1 MLMSLILAALPL
13 ICIYLY
19 KTLYHKRF
27 VQYGSIP
34 QLPSS
39 LVWGHLA
46 TFDAYIKRG
55 SRDRHPGMEVEK
67 RADIEADVV
76 FSEMLETLGN
86 PPLMFVDL
94 RPVNR
99 PMVLVRSHEIAEQIT
114 KPSPQ
119 FPTSVPKASLAYLRH
134 VIGRSSVLGAED
146 DNWKHLRKRFN
157 PGFAPQHL
165 ATHLPAILNKT
176 TLFIDHLD
184 KLARAGIE
192 TPLLPLLV
200 NLTFDIIGA
209 VTMDVDLQAQRTE
222 GQGEMIRLFGELLSC
237 YLDDKADY
245 PWWVIPRVERRRN
258 RLGKRIDNI
267 LRDIVRQKHDEYQL
281 NPESASSRSILSLSF
296 QDTQSLSSEV
306 LDTTVDQLKSFLLA
320 GHDTTSTTLS
330 WVFYELMR
338 TPRALRAV
346 REEIRT
352 VLGSNQDPKSIRG
365 RLLEE
370 TGPDLINQMP
380 YISAVI
386 KETLRLH
393 PPAATA
399 RTSPFGSSFTVRTP
413 DGKNHC
419 LDGTIIYNSNIQ
431 IQRDPAVYGST
442 ADIFRPERW
451 LGDTGLD
458 SGRVPVGAW
467 RPFERGPRNCIGQ
480 EFANIE
486 ARVIIALVVPRYD
499 FSKVGL
505 GELTTD
511 DEGHPVL
518 EKDTEQFKVK
528 SHLYPTRQITVEPVD
543 GMSMRVEFAA
553 TKS

>member
-1 MLMSLILAALPL
+1 MLMSLLLAALPL

-39 LVWGHLA
+39 LIWGHLA

-55 SRDRHPGMEVEK
+55 PRDRHP
-67 RADIEADVV
+67 DVV

-119 FPTSVPKASLAYLRH
+119 FPTSVPKGQSGLSK
-134 VIGRSSVLGAED
+134 SSILGAED

-165 ATHLPAILNKT
+165 AAHLPAILNKT

-184 KLARAGIE
+184 KLARAGTE

-200 NLTFDIIGA
+200 NLAFDIIGA

-222 GQGEMIRLFGELLSC
+222 GQGEMIKLFGELLSC

-245 PWWVIPRVERRRN
+245 PWWAIPRVELRRS
-258 RLGKRIDNI
+258 RLGKRIDSI
-267 LRDIVRQKHDEYQL
+267 LRDIVRRKHDEYRL

-306 LDTTVDQLKSFLLA
+306 LETTVDQLKSFLLA

-352 VLGSNQDPKSIRG
+352 VLGSNQDPKAICG
-365 RLLEE
+365 RFLGE
-370 TGPDLINQMP
+370 TGPELINQMP

-419 LDGTIIYNSNIQ
+419 LDGTIIYNSNLQ
-431 IQRDPAVYGST
+431 IHRDPAVYGSM

-451 LGDTGLD
+451 LVDTGSDLC
-458 SGRVPVGAW
+458 RVPVGAW

-505 GELTTD
+505 GELFTD
-511 DEGHPVL
+511 DEGQPVL
-518 EKDTEQFKVK
+518 EKDTGQFKVK
-528 SHLYPTRQITVEPVD
+528 SHLYQTRQITVKPVD
-543 GMSMRVEFAA
+543 AMSMRVKFAA
-553 TKS
+553 TKA